1 MFEAL
6 RIVQIVGFIIT
17 ICAWS
22 VAPHYFEVTNSEDR
36 DRAFSHGVM
45 GMTVIILGR
54 IQLINALIRPHPP
67 EKGEAR
73 ALKRLV

>member
-1 MFEAL
+1 M
-6 RIVQIVGFIIT
+6 
-17 ICAWS
+17 
-22 VAPHYFEVTNSEDR
+22 APHYFEVTNSEDR
-36 DRAFSHGVM
+36 DRAFSHAVM